1 MPAKQAPQAAAE
13 LEWTGRFCGGVIA
26 DVKRRGPYFVSDWVD
41 AFRPENLQL
50 TFSSIYYLF
59 FVCLSP
65 ALAFGTLM
73 ADATDDQI
81 GVVETILSTAIVGI
95 IYSITAGQPLCI
107 QGATGPELAYTI
119 VFYNLCDSMDIEFL
133 PARVW
138 QGFWCGLFT
147 VILSLT
153 DCCAAMSHF
162 TRFIEDIFAALIS
175 LIFLVSAGKNVVY
188 AYNEDSH
195 DVAFLTTLL
204 CVGTFLMT
212 MWLKGLKE
220 TDYTTRTIRKTLA
233 NFSAPIAILTF
244 TLIAQLWKDKV
255 KIDFLDVPEDFEPTW
270 PKTGTKRDWFVSPFG
285 IDKDFPVWAIFATAV
300 PAMGLAILGYLDQNL
315 TTIIVNRPASG
326 LKKPGGYHL
335 DLLMCGIF
343 VYPLLALFGL
353 PFTHNSTAPSLI
365 HLMSLTNY
373 QDAKNSQGQVVRQAS
388 SRKVVSGVVEQR
400 FSNFA
405 IHLLIGV
412 SLLLSPVL
420 REVPKSVTFG
430 IFLVMGWT
438 SMAGNQLFERLF
450 LWLIWN
456 PEDYPKYNFVT
467 RVARNKMHLYTFI
480 QFMCFAILYA
490 MTEIKQVAVIFPFFM
505 GSLVFV
511 RKALPCAFT
520 QDELEE
526 LDAKEDK
533 PMDDPNAPMVTMTAA
548 QVAAAANATLAAEA
562 PAAKAEAVDKAPED
576 AAAVAETGGASVG
589 A

>member
-1 MPAKQAPQAAAE
+1 MPAKQPAKAAAE
-13 LEWTGRFCGGVIA
+13 LEWTGRPFGGVIA
-26 DVKRRGPYFVSDWVD
+26 DIKRRAPYFASDWVD

-50 TFSSIYYLF
+50 TFSAIYYLF

-95 IYSITAGQPLCI
+95 LYSITAGQPLCI

-147 VILSLT
+147 VILALT

-204 CVGTFLMT
+204 CLGTFFLT
-212 MWLKGLKE
+212 MWLKSLKE
-220 TDYTTRTIRKTLA
+220 TDYTTRNIRKTLA
-233 NFSAPIAILTF
+233 NFSAPIAILVL

-270 PKTGTKRDWFVSPFG
+270 PKEGKKRDWFVSPFG

-365 HLMSLTNY
+365 HLMALTNY
-373 QDAKNSQGQVVRQAS
+373 QDARNSQGQVVRQAS
-388 SRKVVSGVVEQR
+388 SRKVVTGVVEQR

-412 SLLLSPVL
+412 SLALSPVL

-438 SMAGNQLFERLF
+438 SMAGNQLLERVF
-450 LWLIWN
+450 LWLIWT
-456 PEDYPKYNFVT
+456 PEDYPRYNFVT
-467 RVARNKMHLYTFI
+467 RVARKKMHLYTFI

-490 MTEIKQVAVIFPFFM
+490 MTEIKQVAVVFPFFM

-511 RKALPCAFT
+511 RKALPCIFT
-520 QDELEE
+520 QEELEE

-533 PMDDPNAPMVTMTAA
+533 PMDEPNAPVTMTAQA
-548 QVAAAANATLAAEA
+548 VAAQSA
-562 PAAKAEAVDKAPED
+562 PAVPATPAATSEVADKGPENPGAGAEG
-576 AAAVAETGGASVG
+576 AAGA
-589 A
+589 